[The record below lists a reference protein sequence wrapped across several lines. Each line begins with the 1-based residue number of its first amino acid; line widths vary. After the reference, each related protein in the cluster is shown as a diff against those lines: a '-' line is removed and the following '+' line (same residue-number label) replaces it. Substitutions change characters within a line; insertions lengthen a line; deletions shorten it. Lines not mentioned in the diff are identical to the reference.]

1 VKRILLASNVVLN
14 VFLDREP
21 HYEASAALFDAIKA
35 GSAEGFVSAHAVT
48 TIHYLIARES
58 DRLAA
63 RRTLTRL
70 LGAFRVA
77 PVDQAVIDAAFELPF
92 ADFEDAVTAAAAR
105 AARCDLIATRD
116 PKGFRGSPVRA
127 LQPEAIVALLVV

>member
-48 TIHYLIARES
+48 TIHY
-58 DRLAA
+58 
-63 RRTLTRL
+63 
-70 LGAFRVA
+70 
-77 PVDQAVIDAAFELPF
+77 
-92 ADFEDAVTAAAAR
+92 
-105 AARCDLIATRD
+105 
-116 PKGFRGSPVRA
+116 
-127 LQPEAIVALLVV
+127 

>member
-105 AARCDLIATRD
+105 AASDLIATRD